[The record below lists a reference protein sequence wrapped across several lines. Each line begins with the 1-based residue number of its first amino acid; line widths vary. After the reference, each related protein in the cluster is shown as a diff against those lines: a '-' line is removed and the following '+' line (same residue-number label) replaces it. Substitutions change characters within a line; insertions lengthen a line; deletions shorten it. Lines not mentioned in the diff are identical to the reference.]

1 MESAHRLARRAVVL
15 SVLCGVGAALLHAAD
30 ARTIRLSSGEGSV
43 EKRAKQLPWPADS
56 PQRTRYT
63 APTYPAGLPAGVG
76 VVTLQVTTAAEGQVV
91 EARAYEVTLS
101 GPVAGRAADVTGAS
115 FAAAAVSAANGWA
128 YQPSRRGPLTFL
140 ANVVVRSDG
149 TPGSQATTGPAPRLE
164 HGDARVKATKHVAA
178 TFPAIAR
185 VQRIQGVIVLEAAV
199 GRDGR
204 VTDSRVLRAIP
215 HLDKAALDAVAQWE
229 FEPQALFGSGSD
241 ESVTIE
247 LLLNFALP

>member
-1 MESAHRLARRAVVL
+1 MRSIQRLPRRVVAL
-15 SVLCGVGAALLHAAD
+15 AVLCFVGAAVVPTAD
-30 ARTIRLSSGEGSV
+30 AHTVRLRSSEGPI

-63 APTYPAGLPAGVG
+63 APIYPAGLAAGVG
-76 VVTLQVTTAAEGQVV
+76 VVTLQVTTAADGQVV
-91 EARAYEVTLS
+91 ESRAYEVTLS
-101 GPVAGRAADVTGAS
+101 GPVADKADEAIGQA
-115 FAAAAVSAANGWA
+115 FAAAAVAAVSGWA
-128 YQPSRRGPLTFL
+128 YEPARRGPLTFL
-140 ANVVVRSDG
+140 ANVIVRSDG
-149 TPGSQATTGPAPRLE
+149 TPGLPTAGPAPRLKD
-164 HGDARVKATKHVAA
+164 GDARVKPTKRVAA

-204 VTDSRVLRAIP
+204 VTDGRVLRAIP
-215 HLDKAALDAVAQWE
+215 HLDRAALDAVAQWE

-241 ESVTIE
+241 ESMTIE

>member
-1 MESAHRLARRAVVL
+1 MRSTHRLARRVVAL
-15 SVLCGVGAALLHAAD
+15 AVLCFVWAALVSAAY
-30 ARTIRLSSGEGSV
+30 AHTVRLRSSEGPI

-63 APTYPAGLPAGVG
+63 APIYPAGLAAGVG
-76 VVTLQVTTAAEGQVV
+76 VVTMQVTTAADGQVV
-91 EARAYEVTLS
+91 ESRAYEVTLS
-101 GPVAGRAADVTGAS
+101 GPVADKADEAIGRA
-115 FAAAAVSAANGWA
+115 FEAAAVGAVSGWA
-128 YQPSRRGPLTFL
+128 YEPARRGPLTFL
-140 ANVVVRSDG
+140 ANVIVRSDG
-149 TPGSQATTGPAPRLE
+149 APGLPTARGPAPRLKD
-164 HGDARVKATKHVAA
+164 GDARIKPTKRVAA

-204 VTDSRVLRAIP
+204 VTDGRVLRAIP
-215 HLDKAALDAVAQWE
+215 HLDRAALDAVAQWE

-247 LLLNFALP
+247 LPLNFALP